1 MSLRTN
7 ECNDDLLKDLF
18 DHHGFT
24 DFETKVISLLFR
36 WYFPEREKLI
46 EEMMESDLY
55 KVTDPQL
62 VEIQFPIS
70 QDIDCKSLY
79 QAVFV
84 SVFQRNAAPL
94 QAEVLY
100 GYGWCYI
107 RAYTVDGS
115 NFDSVEYAFD
125 DVEYEFAHVKRR
137 AKDIIRTRPTYHR
150 DPEDLASFQERKHEL
165 ERILMQSK
173 IATHVGS
180 FSFVEYNDGRN
191 ALFIALIG
199 EDDINEYHIRLLF
212 DLANGFFHLDVIK
225 TVLDEELDPSL
236 VLNEFAK
243 YEICANYPNSQSVGD
258 LRTSLYAAGFDS
270 LNYSF
275 LANKIKELR
284 IGVDRD
290 SIVFDYF
297 FGCEPNE

>member
-7 ECNDDLLKDLF
+7 EYNDDLLKDLF

-46 EEMMESDLY
+46 EEMMESDLD

-62 VEIQFPIS
+62 IEIQFPIS

-79 QAVFV
+79 QAVFA
-84 SVFQRNAAPL
+84 SVFQRNVAPL

-115 NFDSVEYAFD
+115 SFDSIEYAFD
-125 DVEYEFAHVKRR
+125 DVEYEFAHVRR
-137 AKDIIRTRPTYHR
+137 RVEDIIRTYPMNRC
-150 DPEDLASFQERKHEL
+150 DPEDLVNLQERKHEL
-165 ERILMQSK
+165 ERILMHSK
-173 IATHVGS
+173 MATHVGS

-225 TVLDEELDPSL
+225 TVLDEELDPFL

-258 LRTSLYAAGFDS
+258 SRAGLYAAGYDS
-270 LNYSF
+270 LGSSF

-284 IGVDRD
+284 IGMDCD
-290 SIVFDYF
+290 STVFDHF
-297 FGCEPNE
+297 FGCEPN

>member
-1 MSLRTN
+1 MSPRTN
-7 ECNDDLLKDLF
+7 EYKDDLLEDLF
-18 DHHGFT
+18 DHHNFT
-24 DFETKVISLLFR
+24 DLEIRIISLLFR

-46 EEMMESDLY
+46 EEMMESDLDR
-55 KVTDPQL
+55 VTDPQMI
-62 VEIQFPIS
+62 EIQFPIS
-70 QDIDCKSLY
+70 QDIGSKSLN

-84 SVFQRNAAPL
+84 SVLQRSVAPL

-115 NFDSVEYAFD
+115 SFDSIEYAFD
-125 DVEYEFAHVKRR
+125 DAEYEFAHVRRR
-137 AKDIIRTRPTYHR
+137 AEDIIRTHPMYRR

-165 ERILMQSK
+165 EQILMQSK
-173 IATHVGS
+173 IATHAGS
-180 FSFVEYNDGRN
+180 SFVEYNDGRN
-191 ALFIALIG
+191 ALFIAHIG

-225 TVLDEELDPSL
+225 TVLDEELDPFL

-258 LRTSLYAAGFDS
+258 SRTGLYAAGYDS
-270 LNYSF
+270 LGSSF

-284 IGVDRD
+284 IGMDCD
-290 SIVFDYF
+290 STVFDHF
-297 FGCEPNE
+297 FGCEPN